1 MSTQKILAAL
11 PHLSP
16 QEREQVAQ
24 ALRDLAGNEK
34 SSSPRL
40 AHLRRIDASAQARL
54 EHLMTKNTE
63 GTLEPEERREME
75 ELGRMA
81 ETLSLENA
89 RLLATAE
96 PPVPAATRA
105 GTAAK

>member
-16 QEREQVAQ
+16 QEREQIAQ
-24 ALRDLAGNEK
+24 ALRDLAREART
-34 SSSPRL
+34 SSPRL
-40 AHLRRIDASAQARL
+40 AHLRRIDAATQARL

-63 GTLEPEERREME
+63 GTLEPEERREMD
-75 ELGRMA
+75 ELGGLA
-81 ETLSLENA
+81 ESLSLENA
-89 RLLATAE
+89 RVLAAVE
-96 PPVPAATRA
+96 QPVSAATRA